1 MNRPQ
6 IEWIYNNVERMTNKY
21 LAIFPLNDEQ
31 WKELYD
37 ELNALYEI
45 SKRNDEVREIL
56 FAIMNY
62 FDKLDALYRRA
73 VKNESGENM

>member
-31 WKELYD
+31 WKEFVPA
-37 ELNALYEI
+37 EA
-45 SKRNDEVREIL
+45 
-56 FAIMNY
+56 
-62 FDKLDALYRRA
+62 YRMA
-73 VKNESGENM
+73 EHLKGEEARG